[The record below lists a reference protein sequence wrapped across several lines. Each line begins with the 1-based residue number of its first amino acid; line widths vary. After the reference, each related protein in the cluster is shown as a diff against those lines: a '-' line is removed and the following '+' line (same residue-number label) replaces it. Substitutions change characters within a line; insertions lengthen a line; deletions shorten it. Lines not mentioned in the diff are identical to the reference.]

1 MRLFGR
7 HNQGFSG
14 VQQVY
19 PAVYGELAGSF
30 QDGSHGVPVRIMGA
44 DFLVLIK
51 GKERDAYSAVLGQGF
66 ADNLAWLGDYLA
78 AQGQRLFVGNVF
90 IGASSLIQN
99 LSVCGNCDNL
109 PGNKFPAG

>member
-1 MRLFGR
+1 
-7 HNQGFSG
+7 
-14 VQQVY
+14 
-19 PAVYGELAGSF
+19 
-30 QDGSHGVPVRIMGA
+30 MGA

-90 IGASSLIQN
+90 NIRILHRGL
-99 LSVCGNCDNL
+99 LSNPESVRL
-109 PGNKFPAG
+109 WKL